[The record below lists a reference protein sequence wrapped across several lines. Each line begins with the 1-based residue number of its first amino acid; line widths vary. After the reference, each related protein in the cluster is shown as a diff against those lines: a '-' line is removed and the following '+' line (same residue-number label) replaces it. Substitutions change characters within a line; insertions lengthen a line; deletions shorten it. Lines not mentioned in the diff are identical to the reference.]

1 MSCLAREFH
10 CECRVVDVG
19 IATPYHCPEIVDRRI
34 KKGTANLAKEAAM
47 TRRET
52 LLAILTGM
60 DLAEDAAKEGV
71 DLLGV
76 GEMGIGNTTT
86 SSAVLAVLTGRS
98 AREVTGRGGG
108 LLDEAYRHK
117 IRVIDEAVQ
126 FHRPDPADPVEVL
139 SKVGGLDLAAM
150 CGVFLGAARN
160 RIPAVIDGFISIVAA
175 LLAKRLSDRAGAY
188 FFASHVSEEPGYLIA
203 QKELSLSS
211 FLQLQMRLGE
221 GSGCVLAFEVIRAAC
236 TIMNEM
242 ATFEEANIQDD
253 YLTEI
258 RDEMKR

>member
-1 MSCLAREFH
+1 M
-10 CECRVVDVG
+10 
-19 IATPYHCPEIVDRRI
+19 
-34 KKGTANLAKEAAM
+34 
-47 TRRET
+47 
-52 LLAILTGM
+52 
-60 DLAEDAAKEGV
+60 
-71 DLLGV
+71 
-76 GEMGIGNTTT
+76 
-86 SSAVLAVLTGRS
+86 
-98 AREVTGRGGG
+98 
-108 LLDEAYRHK
+108 
-117 IRVIDEAVQ
+117 
-126 FHRPDPADPVEVL
+126 
-139 SKVGGLDLAAM
+139 
-150 CGVFLGAARN
+150 
-160 RIPAVIDGFISIVAA
+160 IDGFISIVAA
-175 LLAKRLSDRAGAY
+175 LLAKRLSDRASAY

>member
-1 MSCLAREFH
+1 M
-10 CECRVVDVG
+10 
-19 IATPYHCPEIVDRRI
+19 
-34 KKGTANLAKEAAM
+34 
-47 TRRET
+47 
-52 LLAILTGM
+52 
-60 DLAEDAAKEGV
+60 
-71 DLLGV
+71 
-76 GEMGIGNTTT
+76 
-86 SSAVLAVLTGRS
+86 
-98 AREVTGRGGG
+98 
-108 LLDEAYRHK
+108 LDEAYHHK

-126 FHRPDPADPVEVL
+126 FHRPDPADLVEVL

-175 LLAKRLSDRAGAY
+175 LLAKRLSDRASAY

-258 RDEMKR
+258 RDEMER